1 MEVNLE
7 KIGYK
12 NLKRKCTY
20 VRNAANFDR
29 VLKGAK
35 ESYNEETA
43 INAGLPELLNK
54 DLISFVNMGRLS
66 PEKNQEALI
75 KGFAKV
81 NKENPNTRL
90 YIIGDGP
97 LMEHLKSLIKSLGL
111 KGKVIMTGN
120 MENPFMLMKE
130 CSCFVLP
137 SLHEGQPVSL
147 LEARLLGLPIIMS
160 DFSSAKSSLFENG
173 QLLIGNSEEEIYEG
187 LTTFINGQVPTCD
200 FNYKD
205 YNKTTIEQFEE
216 IIG

>member
-75 KGFAKV
+75 KGFAKLT
-81 NKENPNTRL
+81 KRILT
-90 YIIGDGP
+90 
-97 LMEHLKSLIKSLGL
+97 
-111 KGKVIMTGN
+111 
-120 MENPFMLMKE
+120 
-130 CSCFVLP
+130 
-137 SLHEGQPVSL
+137 Q
-147 LEARLLGLPIIMS
+147 
-160 DFSSAKSSLFENG
+160 DFTL
-173 QLLIGNSEEEIYEG
+173 
-187 LTTFINGQVPTCD
+187 
-200 FNYKD
+200 
-205 YNKTTIEQFEE
+205 
-216 IIG
+216 